1 MNTDV
6 CAIIVSYNPTT
17 ALLDNISA
25 IAPQVAEIIV
35 VDNGSS
41 APAIEVLRQIG
52 LRSGCRLIY
61 NNDNLGIAAALNIGI
76 EQAVTC
82 GYSWVATFDQDSL
95 VCDGFIA
102 ELLRAWEECPYRDRV
117 ALISPRY
124 QDPGTGTVSN
134 YSHANGES
142 RFSEVTHTM
151 TSGNLVRS
159 EVFARVGLFDEMFFM
174 DCVDHEF
181 CLRLRCHG
189 YRLIE
194 AHNALLQHALG
205 SMTLRSL
212 FGRNC
217 KIYNHSPLRRY
228 YNARNRLVVYKRYVR
243 SFPRWIVA
251 DLGNFCREIA
261 GIILFEQNAPAKLAA
276 ILKGVAH
283 GLIGKMGK
291 AM

>member
-17 ALLDNISA
+17 ALLDNIAA
-25 IAPQVAEIIV
+25 IASQVAEIIV
-35 VDNGSS
+35 IDNGSR
-41 APAIEVLRQIG
+41 APSTEVLRQIG

-76 EQAVTC
+76 EQAVAS

-124 QDPGTGTVSN
+124 QDPGTGNVSS
-134 YSHANGES
+134 YSHGSGES
-142 RFSEVTHTM
+142 LFSEVTHTM
-151 TSGNLVRS
+151 TSGDLVRS
-159 EVFARVGLFDEMFFM
+159 KVFDHVGLFDAPFFM

-181 CLRLRCHG
+181 CLRLRRHG

-217 KIYNHSPLRRY
+217 KIYNHPPLRRY
-228 YNARNRLVVYKRYVR
+228 YNARNRVVVYKRYAQD
-243 SFPRWIVA
+243 FPGWVVS

-261 GIILFEQNAPAKLAA
+261 GIILFEQDVLAKLAA
-276 ILKGVAH
+276 IGKGVVH
-283 GLIGKMGK
+283 GLSGKMGK
-291 AM
+291 TD